1 MLSRPSYVMG
11 DSNPMSDF
19 IVPLL
24 SFLVVLTASVLLFAK
39 LGTMDLPSKADLMT
53 LVLRS
58 EDVV

>member
-1 MLSRPSYVMG
+1 MG